1 MQIPYQ
7 VIAIDPLYEEN
18 ALCIEASRLRAFLK
32 ITLQLVA
39 PDLLTS
45 SLIVFV
51 NSSTTFIAPITLG
64 RAILE
69 EIRLTLSARD
79 IKDEVLV
86 CIRVDDID
94 IVSDKRKKLYLNVVK
109 AEIENSVFS
118 GRALI
123 LKAKLNDQIIINLT
137 AII

>member
-1 MQIPYQ
+1 M
-7 VIAIDPLYEEN
+7 
-18 ALCIEASRLRAFLK
+18 
-32 ITLQLVA
+32 A
-39 PDLLTS
+39 PGLLTG
-45 SLIVFV
+45 SLIVFI

-69 EIRLTLSARD
+69 EIRLTFSARD

-123 LKAKLNDQIIINLT
+123 LKAKLNDQIIIIHTTGNRRFQHIDKEGSEILCRFNLT

>member
-1 MQIPYQ
+1 
-7 VIAIDPLYEEN
+7 
-18 ALCIEASRLRAFLK
+18 
-32 ITLQLVA
+32 VA